1 MPVRRIFPCSS
12 GDRGGQCFPHMPH
25 MTKGNT
31 VGPSDTQSAD
41 HRSSRKQS
49 DVVDPN
55 QPFVRAFVDALRDIL
70 QHERPRAS

>member
-1 MPVRRIFPCSS
+1 
-12 GDRGGQCFPHMPH
+12 MPH